1 MAPGRILVRTR
12 EEAPEFVERSL
23 EIGKLFPLGRLGRP
37 ADIANAVGFLVS
49 EEAGYITG
57 ITLKVEAGMSLP
69 GMPES
74 KDPADNVRVW
84 GFRDRY

>member
-1 MAPGRILVRTR
+1 MSD
-12 EEAPEFVERSL
+12 EA
-23 EIGKLFPLGRLGRP
+23 K
-37 ADIANAVGFLVS
+37 
-49 EEAGYITG
+49 YITG

-74 KDPADNVRVW
+74 KDPADNVRIW